1 MINLFNGFARFS
13 SNPSWPFEVI
23 NKCVCICTHAYS
35 NLKEVKYI
43 LVDDNFILVCNTIL
57 MLLLSCSFKC
67 SIAFVYNFFHYYIL
81 LRSPNQEWNP

>member
-43 LVDDNFILVCNTIL
+43 LIDDYFHSCVQHSFDAITVVFI
-57 MLLLSCSFKC
+57 
-67 SIAFVYNFFHYYIL
+67 
-81 LRSPNQEWNP
+81 